1 MRSEPLVLVEA
12 GDPQVELEAD
22 QGQAEGDDRVLE
34 QLGPSTQLEHGGGGR
49 DEEPLVAGQAQHQ
62 GQHASHSGIRTL
74 VKFLISL

>member
-12 GDPQVELEAD
+12 SHPQVELEAD

-62 GQHASHSGIRTL
+62 GQHASHSEIRRQGELLSTL
-74 VKFLISL
+74 